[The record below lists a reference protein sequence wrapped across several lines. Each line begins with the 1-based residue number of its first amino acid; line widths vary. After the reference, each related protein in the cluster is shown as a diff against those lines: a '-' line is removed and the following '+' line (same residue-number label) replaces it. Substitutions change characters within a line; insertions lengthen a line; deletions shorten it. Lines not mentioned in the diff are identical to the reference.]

1 MKNCPECLSE
11 VNEGASVCRSCGRRV
26 AGKPCPECAE
36 LAKAAAVK
44 CPHCGHSFAREQKL
58 ASVEAYTAK
67 ADFLPT
73 FIFRGRLIPQEIHLS
88 SEKIVIQ
95 TWGFFWLS
103 RTDED
108 IPWEKIAGYHY
119 HSGLFWDSVEIQ
131 TRGQKANT
139 IGCLPKSGGL
149 KVKEILER
157 MKE

>member
-1 MKNCPECLSE
+1 MKKCPDCLSDIPEAAE
-11 VNEGASVCRSCGRRV
+11 VCHACGGRV
-26 AGKPCPECAE
+26 AGKPCPDCAE
-36 LAKAAAVK
+36 LSRTAAKK
-44 CPHCGHSFAREQKL
+44 CRCCGHSFAREVRI
-58 ASVEAYTAK
+58 AAVEAFTAK
-67 ADFLPT
+67 ADLLPT
-73 FIFRGRLIPQEIHLS
+73 VLLRGRLIPQEIHLS

-131 TRGQKANT
+131 TRGQRANA
-139 IGCLPKSGGL
+139 IGCLPKSDGS
-149 KVKEILER
+149 KVKAILER